1 MLEKG
6 NLGEGKNDLK
16 QTDSQQVIWE
26 KEYEFPRPPNPTL
39 SHGSILLFKQ
49 DELILLS
56 DILRDSLSAFKED
69 TGFYVE

>member
-6 NLGEGKNDLK
+6 NLGEGKNHLK
-16 QTDSQQVIWE
+16 QTDSQQVIQE
-26 KEYEFPRPPNPTL
+26 KEYGFPYPSNPTL

-56 DILRDSLSAFKED
+56 DILRDSPSAFRED